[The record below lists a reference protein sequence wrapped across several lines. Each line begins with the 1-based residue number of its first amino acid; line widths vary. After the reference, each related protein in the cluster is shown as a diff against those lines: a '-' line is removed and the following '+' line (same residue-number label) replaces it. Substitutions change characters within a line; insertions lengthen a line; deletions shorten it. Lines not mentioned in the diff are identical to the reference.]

1 MNELFISDQPAVV
14 SSERILYTPSAFVRS
29 ALLHLQEI
37 GSLSALSPHT
47 SQRSGLSSYLF
58 FTVVSGSGKLEYNG
72 RKYDLHPGSCVF
84 IDCELPYSHT
94 TNPDDLWSLRWVHFN
109 GPSMASVYG
118 KYIERGGQPVFFMKK
133 VGEEPQISVNE
144 EAQSEGQNGEDST
157 FGVEK
162 GTPGDS
168 SEFDRITSLW
178 TSLMFAAGSSDYMRD
193 MKINELLSG
202 LILCIMEKSWHPEER
217 RKAPK
222 RASVRVVKEYLDTN
236 YRERIILDDLS
247 RIYFIDKYYLAKSF
261 RAEYGQT
268 ITAYINNLRI
278 TKAKQL
284 LRFTNKTV
292 EEIGAEVGI
301 GNPAYFSRIFK
312 EIEGVGPRKYREQW

>member
-1 MNELFISDQPAVV
+1 MNELFTGDQPAVV
-14 SSERILYTPSAFVRS
+14 SSDRILYTPSAFARS

-37 GSLSALSPHT
+37 GALSALTPHT
-47 SQRSGLSSYLF
+47 SKRSGLSSYLF
-58 FTVVSGSGKLEYNG
+58 FIVVSGSGRLEYNG
-72 RKYDLHPGSCVF
+72 HKYDLQSGSCVF

-94 TNPDDLWSLRWVHFN
+94 TDADDLWSLKWVHFS

-118 KYIERGGQPVFFMKK
+118 KYIERGGQPVFSLKA
-133 VGEEPQISVNE
+133 G
-144 EAQSEGQNGEDST
+144 A
-157 FGVEK
+157 
-162 GTPGDS
+162 
-168 SEFDRITSLW
+168 EFDKISALW
-178 TSLMFAAGSSDYMRD
+178 SSLMFAAGSDDYMRD

-202 LILCIMEKSWHPEER
+202 LILCIMEQSWHPEER

-222 RASVRVVKEYLDTN
+222 RAAVREVREYLDTN
-236 YRERIILDDLS
+236 YRERITLDDLS
-247 RIYFIDKYYLAKSF
+247 RIHFIDKYYLAKSF

-292 EEIGAEVGI
+292 EEIGEEVGI
-301 GNPAYFSRIFK
+301 DNPAYFSRVFK
-312 EIEGVGPRKYREQW
+312 EIEGTGPKKYREQW

>member
-1 MNELFISDQPAVV
+1 MNELFTGDQPAVV
-14 SSERILYTPSAFVRS
+14 SSDRILYTPSAFARS

-37 GSLSALSPHT
+37 GALSALTPHT
-47 SQRSGLSSYLF
+47 SKRSGLSSYLF
-58 FTVVSGSGKLEYNG
+58 FTVVSGSGRLEYNG
-72 RKYDLHPGSCVF
+72 HKYDLQSGSCVF

-94 TNPDDLWSLRWVHFN
+94 TDADDLWSLKWVHFS

-118 KYIERGGQPVFFMKK
+118 KYIERGGQPVFSLKA
-133 VGEEPQISVNE
+133 G
-144 EAQSEGQNGEDST
+144 A
-157 FGVEK
+157 
-162 GTPGDS
+162 
-168 SEFDRITSLW
+168 EFDKISALW
-178 TSLMFAAGSSDYMRD
+178 SSLMFAAGSDDYMRD

-202 LILCIMEKSWHPEER
+202 LILCIMEQSWHPEER

-222 RASVRVVKEYLDTN
+222 RAAVREVREYLDTY
-236 YRERIILDDLS
+236 YRERITLDDLS
-247 RIYFIDKYYLAKSF
+247 RIHFIDKYYLAKSF

-292 EEIGAEVGI
+292 EEIGEEVGI
-301 GNPAYFSRIFK
+301 DNPAYFSRVFK
-312 EIEGVGPRKYREQW
+312 EIEGTGPKKYREQW